1 MSEVFNPLDKV
12 NLGRIIGDELIR
24 QPLTNMPPDKFSGS
38 GIYAIY
44 YSGPHRLYEELVL
57 NFMKGNEIPI
67 YVGKAIP
74 EGGRKGVLNS
84 DSLSGMSLFK
94 RLSDHHSSICDVANL
109 KIEDFQFRK
118 LLVDDIWIPL
128 GETVL
133 IQKFHPFWNVL
144 IDGFGNHA
152 PGKGRKD
159 QKRSVWDVLH
169 PGRKWAEKLPSP
181 NVDEVEL
188 KKRLSERIA
197 HILK

>member
-12 NLGRIIGDELIR
+12 NLGRIIAEELIR
-24 QPLTNMPPDKFSGS
+24 QPLTSMPPDKFSGS

-44 YSGPHRLYEELVL
+44 YAGQHRLYEDLVL

-74 EGGRKGVLNS
+74 EGGRKGVLNN

-94 RLSDHHSSICDVANL
+94 RLSDHHGSISDAVNL

-133 IQKFHPFWNVL
+133 IQKFHPIWNVL

-169 PGRKWAEKLPSP
+169 PGRKWAEELPCPIVNES
-181 NVDEVEL
+181 EL
-188 KKRLSERIA
+188 KKRISERII